1 MAHNVFISHSAKDK
15 PTADAVCAVLESKG
29 FRCWVAPRDII
40 PGKDWGESIV
50 DAIKGARVMVLIFS
64 GHANDSPQIKREVER
79 AVNKGI
85 PIIPFRIEDVEPKA
99 SLEYF
104 LSTPHWLDAFTPPL
118 EEHLR
123 YLAQIIGPILDTP
136 TKEGLQE
143 PAPKPEPSK
152 ETEKK
157 TNALRE
163 DAARAKPAAPPAA
176 GKLKLSLSTDT
187 SIVPILDSTEKSR
200 KFKQTPEG
208 WMPDEPLVQKNPIWS
223 NKVLIFAVAAVLML
237 TVLVVSRVLFRPA
250 VQPVSRTT
258 APPVSEPTLPPAKA
272 LPATVLALPAAG
284 VLGLIYSDAP
294 PSPSTEFVKPQL
306 QFEIKARR
314 KGETDFSPLKDGDAL
329 TSDVDEYSI
338 RRTRSRLVTFT
349 FSRWTPPAKRS
360 GYFRRTTHSH
370 SLPARTRSKP
380 GKSSRHRLPKQRRFT
395 LIKLPGSNT
404 STSSSPPPAGLNWK
418 TTLLQ
423 KPESLPSAGPGQAT
437 VQQPNNLQTRG
448 IEGERPSELPASNEP
463 LAATGPFLVI
473 ERWFKHVNPN

>member
-338 RRTRSRLVTFT
+338 EAHPLSAGYLYIFQVDASGKAQWIFPQNDS
-349 FSRWTPPAKRS
+349 FS
-360 GYFRRTTHSH
+360 
-370 SLPARTRSKP
+370 L
-380 GKSSRHRLPKQRRFT
+380 SS
-395 LIKLPGSNT
+395 GSNPVQAGQILQA
-404 STSSSPPPAGLNWK
+404 PPTEAKAFYLDKIAGIEHIYVVFSAARWSQLEAA
-418 TTLLQ
+418 LLQ